1 MAWPR
6 TGKAPRSDKTTKAI
20 QVPKGSVCVC
30 ILYRISEQQQPAT
43 CVVWSETAPK
53 RQAVNCCPVLAG
65 RTDDSER
72 PHRPLCIR
80 ECLT

>member
-1 MAWPR
+1 MAAHGQSATKR
-6 TGKAPRSDKTTKAI
+6 QNHQSNSDAERLR
-20 QVPKGSVCVC
+20 VCVC
-30 ILYRISEQQQPAT
+30 ILYRISEQQQAAT

-65 RTDDSER
+65 RTDDYER

-80 ECLT
+80 ECLG